1 MKPGT
6 KRPDKL
12 QLKSTQCR
20 IDFVDGCALSFDK
33 YLALVDVSAVRTP
46 FSSNYY
52 IKLTLHN
59 QKYIMVPCWFSSD
72 FENNCRQANVTP
84 GLIRNS
90 HCFFMSLNLPLVKW
104 RISLGHP
111 LALLQWVLL
120 IYRHQRARGVMVL
133 TVPSLPTP
141 PVFLSFYNLML
152 SRFLLSALMN
162 TLQSPVMEQRP
173 RLVSFPRSNHQQSN
187 ITSQTGPGTRPS
199 QASHLLLVWSLVSRS
214 HLSHCDL

>member
-1 MKPGT
+1 MCSQLWQIPCVSWC
-6 KRPDKL
+6 KR
-12 QLKSTQCR
+12 C
-20 IDFVDGCALSFDK
+20 
-33 YLALVDVSAVRTP
+33 TP

-187 ITSQTGPGTRPS
+187 ITSLEGAGTRPTYD
-199 QASHLLLVWSLVSRS
+199 WSLVSRS
-214 HLSHCDL
+214 HSRRI